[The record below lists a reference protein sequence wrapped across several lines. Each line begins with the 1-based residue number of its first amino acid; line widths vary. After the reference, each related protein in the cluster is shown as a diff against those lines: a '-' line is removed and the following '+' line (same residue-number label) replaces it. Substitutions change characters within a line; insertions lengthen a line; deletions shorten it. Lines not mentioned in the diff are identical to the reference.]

1 LIFYNKFLLLDDK
14 IEYENFWRT
23 IMKRLHRIQ
32 GKKRIHFSLPTLIK
46 SLSTLAIF
54 CFLIFSSGCTDS
66 ESSDNETDLAEI
78 TENVSDSGNG
88 MELIEVTNLSQIDEA
103 LKKGPVVLKL
113 GSKGCIPCGEQEEI
127 FSELLPKYQ
136 DSASFML
143 IDIKQNP
150 EFATEFGVRV
160 IPDTCII
167 MDIENGK
174 YMYMRQDGSKSQ
186 ERTSARFLG
195 VTDKE
200 ILSETLEKAIESRK
214 TEE

>member
-1 LIFYNKFLLLDDK
+1 
-14 IEYENFWRT
+14 
-23 IMKRLHRIQ
+23 MKRLHRIQ

-66 ESSDNETDLAEI
+66 DSSDNETDLAEI

>member
-1 LIFYNKFLLLDDK
+1 
-14 IEYENFWRT
+14 
-23 IMKRLHRIQ
+23 MKRLHRIQ
-32 GKKRIHFSLPTLIK
+32 GKKQIHFSLPTLIK

-66 ESSDNETDLAEI
+66 DSSDNETDLAEI

>member
-1 LIFYNKFLLLDDK
+1 
-14 IEYENFWRT
+14 
-23 IMKRLHRIQ
+23 MKRLHRIQ

-54 CFLIFSSGCTDS
+54 CFLVFSSGCTDS
-66 ESSDNETDLAEI
+66 DSSDNETDLAEI

>member
-1 LIFYNKFLLLDDK
+1 
-14 IEYENFWRT
+14 
-23 IMKRLHRIQ
+23 MKRLHRIQ
-32 GKKRIHFSLPTLIK
+32 GKKQIHFSLPTLIK
-46 SLSTLAIF
+46 SLSTLAVF
-54 CFLIFSSGCTDS
+54 CFLVFSSGCIDS
-66 ESSDNETDLAEI
+66 DSSDNETDLAEI

-167 MDIENGK
+167 MGIENGK

>member
-1 LIFYNKFLLLDDK
+1 
-14 IEYENFWRT
+14 
-23 IMKRLHRIQ
+23 MKRLHRIQ
-32 GKKRIHFSLPTLIK
+32 GKERIPFLSFPLIK
-46 SLSTLAIF
+46 SLSILAIF
-54 CFLIFSSGCTDS
+54 CFLLFSSGCTDLND
-66 ESSDNETDLAEI
+66 SDNEAELAE
-78 TENVSDSGNG
+78 TTKNVSDSGSG
-88 MELIEVTNLSQIDEA
+88 MELIEVTNLSQVDEA

-113 GSKGCIPCGEQEEI
+113 GSKGCIPCGKQEEI
-127 FSELLPKYQ
+127 FSELLPMYQ

-150 EFATEFGVRV
+150 EFAKEFGVRS

-167 MDIENGK
+167 TDIEGGK

-200 ILSETLEKAIESRK
+200 TLSETLEKAIESRK
-214 TEE
+214 TEV

>member
-1 LIFYNKFLLLDDK
+1 
-14 IEYENFWRT
+14 
-23 IMKRLHRIQ
+23 MKRLHRIQ
-32 GKKRIHFSLPTLIK
+32 GKKRIRFSLPTLIK

-66 ESSDNETDLAEI
+66 DSSDNETDLAEI

>member
-1 LIFYNKFLLLDDK
+1 
-14 IEYENFWRT
+14 
-23 IMKRLHRIQ
+23 MKRLHRIQ
-32 GKKRIHFSLPTLIK
+32 GKKQIHFSLPTLIK

-54 CFLIFSSGCTDS
+54 CFLVFSSGCTESD
-66 ESSDNETDLAEI
+66 SSDNETDLAEI

>member
-1 LIFYNKFLLLDDK
+1 
-14 IEYENFWRT
+14 
-23 IMKRLHRIQ
+23 MKRLHRIQ
-32 GKKRIHFSLPTLIK
+32 GKKQIHFSLPTLIK

-66 ESSDNETDLAEI
+66 DSSDNETDLAEI

-200 ILSETLEKAIESRK
+200 ILSEPLEKAIESRK